1 MPTKWASPTF
11 LLRGPGDPRM
21 VAHASSVGSPG
32 VRADDG
38 AMVTEERLAQIEA
51 LVSPVL
57 REHDLTLVDLEWR
70 REGRRWMLRFYIDKA
85 GAARSQAGL
94 ERVSIADCQRFSQE
108 VGDLLD
114 VSALI
119 PGSYDLEVSS
129 PGLDRQLKKER
140 ELRWAVGKA
149 VRCWV
154 RQAQEGGTEF
164 SGRLRAVTE
173 ETLTLEEAG
182 GRVRELPRAAI
193 TKVRL
198 ELPLGTRPERSS
210 EGGG

>member
-1 MPTKWASPTF
+1 
-11 LLRGPGDPRM
+11 
-21 VAHASSVGSPG
+21 
-32 VRADDG
+32 
-38 AMVTEERLAQIEA
+38 MVTEERLAQIEA
-51 LVSPVL
+51 LVSPVV

-70 REGRRWMLRFYIDKA
+70 REGRRWVLCFYIDRAA
-85 GAARSQAGL
+85 GQGGARPQAGL

-154 RQAQEGGTEF
+154 RQAQEGRTEF
-164 SGRLRAVTE
+164 SGRLRTVTE

-198 ELPLGTRPERSS
+198 ELTFGKHPARSS
-210 EGGG
+210 EDDG